1 VLGLGLVLG
10 GCERGTQP
18 EAVAPAGSTAAGE
31 LSAGADVVPAGSDPG
46 PEAAAAGGEFL
57 LLRDTGEL
65 TLSTSGGSAR
75 VLARGV
81 ADASYDP
88 ALELVWIQSVNELR
102 VYDLRKPA
110 SESVLIAHGLSG
122 ARRLQ
127 VEHAESRLLPDDGC
141 DLPFVELGW
150 SRQPTLVGMVE
161 EVPDLR
167 LEGTAWLSAEL
178 ARPRR
183 EVPRARLSAFD
194 LRAARVRVPLPP
206 ERSRCEEPAAC
217 GAAVSLPGWGIELV
231 LVQDQMGEDCWTR
244 SCLLRD
250 PETDRYATPPLPEHW
265 GPIEETEAGT
275 CGPFQFDQ
283 SGQRFLLERS
293 LCSAAGCR
301 KLGGRAI
308 GWRDPGA
315 TVGTPGAPSAG

>member
-1 VLGLGLVLG
+1 MLGACGRGPQSDAVEPIEGNVEVEIEG
-10 GCERGTQP
+10 GVPGP
-18 EAVAPAGSTAAGE
+18 VAEPVPADAAG
-31 LSAGADVVPAGSDPG
+31 AQQ
-46 PEAAAAGGEFL
+46 FL

-65 TLSTSGGSAR
+65 TLSTPEGASH

-88 ALELVWIQSVNELR
+88 ALELVWLQTVNELR
-102 VYDLRKPA
+102 VFDLRKPA
-110 SESVLIAHGLSG
+110 AESVLIAHGLSG

-127 VEHAESRLLPDDGC
+127 VDHAESRLLPDDGC
-141 DLPFVELGW
+141 ELPFVELGW

-167 LEGTAWLSAEL
+167 LEGTAWLAAEI

-183 EVPRARLSAFD
+183 DVPRTRLSPFD

-217 GAAVSLPGWGIELV
+217 GAAVPLPGWGIELV

-244 SCLLRD
+244 SCVLRD
-250 PETDRYATPPLPEHW
+250 PETDRYATPPLAERW
-265 GPIEETEAGT
+265 GPVEDTDPGT
-275 CGPFQFDQ
+275 CGPFQFDA
-283 SGQRFLLERS
+283 SGQRFLLDRS
-293 LCSAAGCR
+293 LCTAAGCR

-315 TVGTPGAPSAG
+315 TVGTPGAPGPG